1 MKAVLLEFSLVFVAI
16 HDVDASSAVGSRL
29 RPTWQS
35 GQGGSCRARQLRAQ
49 TFCAQALQF
58 RVSCIHK
65 HTFSHAVPLSE
76 YGLLMFVDCYHF
88 HIGDFRG
95 S

>member
-58 RVSCIHK
+58 RVSCHPQAY
-65 HTFSHAVPLSE
+65 FLSCSAIVRV
-76 YGLLMFVDCYHF
+76 Y
-88 HIGDFRG
+88 
-95 S
+95 